1 MSQLF
6 KLRNEKTWKT
16 LLLNEHDIMIVSKSY
31 SSPEEFIEKFHEKG
45 LLKERLEISIL
56 DIRKIVHPQESN
68 TVTITYPKKDKE
80 AELKL
85 DFDSIAEQEQ
95 FVKAVTAPRKFTAT
109 TQQVSFFKAIGSP
122 LAGLAITALFTFITY
137 EDAVILEEGG
147 EVNTSGRRSL
157 YKQLFAWLAETLGTQ
172 GTIIAGAA
180 VGLLCVYFI
189 YKNLRSRP
197 VEVVYS

>member
-16 LLLNEHDIMIVSKSY
+16 LLLSENNIMIVSKNY
-31 SSPEEFIEKFHEKG
+31 SSEEEFLDKFHEKG
-45 LLKERLEISIL
+45 LLKERLEIAVL
-56 DIRKIVHPQESN
+56 DIRKMVHPLNSN
-68 TVTITYPKKDKE
+68 SVTITYLKKDKE

-95 FVKAVTAPRKFTAT
+95 FVKAIAAPRGLTET

-122 LAGLAITALFTFITY
+122 LVGLAITALFTFITY

-157 YKQLFAWLAETLGTQ
+157 YKKLFAWLAEKLGTQ

-180 VGLLCVYFI
+180 IGLICVYFI

-197 VEVVYS
+197 VEVVHS

>member
-56 DIRKIVHPQESN
+56 DISKIVHPQESN

-80 AELKL
+80 TELKL

-95 FVKAVTAPRKFTAT
+95 FVKAIAAPRNLTAN
-109 TQQVSFFKAIGSP
+109 TQLVSFLKAIGSP
-122 LAGLAITALFTFITY
+122 LVGLGITALFAFITY
-137 EDAVILEEGG
+137 GDARILEEGG
-147 EVNTSGRRSL
+147 EVNTNGRRSL
-157 YKQLFAWLAETLGTQ
+157 YKKLFAWLAEILGTQ

-180 VGLLCVYFI
+180 FGLLCLYFI
-189 YKNLRSRP
+189 YKNLKSRP
-197 VEVVYS
+197 VEVLYS